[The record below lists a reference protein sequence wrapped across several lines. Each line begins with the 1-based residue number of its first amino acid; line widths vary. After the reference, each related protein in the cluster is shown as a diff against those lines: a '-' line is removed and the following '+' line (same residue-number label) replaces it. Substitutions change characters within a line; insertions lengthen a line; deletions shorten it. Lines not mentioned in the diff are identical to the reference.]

1 MRLNQ
6 RRRQDVARME
16 TIDMVGDMKDIMGF
30 YNKFRNN
37 PMQFLNQRFNIPQ
50 NVNLSDPNAILQH
63 LMNTGQVT
71 QNQINQVMQMK
82 NQLIH

>member
-1 MRLNQ
+1 MRLNP

-30 YNKFRNN
+30 YNKFRSN

-50 NVNLSDPNAILQH
+50 NVNLSDTNAILQH
-63 LMNTGQVT
+63 LMSTGQVS

>member
-1 MRLNQ
+1 
-6 RRRQDVARME
+6 
-16 TIDMVGDMKDIMGF
+16 MVGDMKDIMGF
-30 YNKFRNN
+30 YNKFRSN

-63 LMNTGQVT
+63 LMSTGQVT